1 MATLNAPSR
10 EFYIELPQVEK
21 SEVLLTLAMPTYLIK
36 QTQTHTVCFLNI
48 L

>member
-1 MATLNAPSR
+1 MGSATPT
-10 EFYIELPQVEK
+10 EFELPQVEK

-36 QTQTHTVCFLNI
+36 QTQTHTVCFPNI